1 MSVKP
6 LEGQAEVIC
15 SKVFSCCMGVTL
27 NPGVLITPGDC
38 LLL

>member
-6 LEGQAEVIC
+6 REVQAEIIC

-27 NPGVLITPGDC
+27 YPGVLGTP
-38 LLL
+38 